1 MRMRREEM
9 ARGFAARRR
18 RMLARILAWAGA
30 ALLAIGLLALA
41 ITLRP
46 LWLAALR
53 ESAAEDSPL
62 PAAELPPAS
71 AARESAKG
79 PMRVW
84 LAGVSNQ
91 AVDPTVSSPD
101 IPDASAPGAD
111 DAPAPPADPWEP
123 YLSGERMVL
132 RITPPEG
139 LNGGKTIKIVF
150 APGDSCAYGSGRAC
164 VSRHRNGQVT
174 LLTVHSG
181 LGGEGEAF
189 RSAVEGTGL
198 DLAFYSFA
206 QIRQN
211 MGALAGAPARL
222 QSGELN
228 RDDLNLAAVTRIPP
242 RRLAEYFEM
251 PFDQALAD
259 EALQSPV
266 LQAALD
272 SGEPLL
278 MFEICGWQI
287 PGEEMAPQVS
297 PTTASIYLGVI
308 RIQ

>member
-1 MRMRREEM
+1 MRRREET
-9 ARGFAARRR
+9 ARLFAARRR
-18 RMLARILAWAGA
+18 RMRVRILAWSGA

-41 ITLRP
+41 ITLHP

-53 ESAAEDSPL
+53 ERTAEDSPL
-62 PAAELPPAS
+62 LAAELQPTS
-71 AARESAKG
+71 AVREITEGS
-79 PMRVW
+79 MRIW

-91 AVDPTVSSPD
+91 AVEPTALPPE

-111 DAPAPPADPWEP
+111 DGSAPPADPWEP

-139 LNGGKTIKIVF
+139 LNGGKVIKIAF

-211 MGALAGAPARL
+211 LGALAGASARL

-228 RDDLNLAAVTRIPP
+228 RDDLNLAVVTRVPP

-259 EALQSPV
+259 EALQTPD

-287 PGEEMAPQVS
+287 PGEAMAPQVS